1 MPGLRARSQSKDS
14 VTVRE
19 IHDSDITGLTME
31 QVEVREG
38 ARRQH
43 RVISLFCVVQC
54 WLRGWDGVRI
64 DRDQLE
70 RLLGLEKFKQARV
83 AWMNEDFSEFFPW
96 QQNVY
101 DPGPPKPFWSIRLS
115 RVPFNE
121 GSEVGMFEVWEQP
134 SQKLHSDFHDVL
146 RPFFPHDGN
155 CDERLLSSY
164 ISLLAQG
171 QLSPRAVPPTG
182 NHDGGNHDNGE
193 VQTVFEPTNYRYR
206 DLHVPD

>member
-1 MPGLRARSQSKDS
+1 MTGLRARSDS
-14 VTVRE
+14 RNSVSMPET
-19 IHDSDITGLTME
+19 HDADIRGLTME

-43 RVISLFCVVQC
+43 RAISLFCVVQC

-70 RLLGLEKFKQARV
+70 RLLGLRKFKQARV
-83 AWMNEDFSEFFPW
+83 VWMNEDFSEFFPC

-101 DPGPPKPFWSIRLS
+101 DPGSPECFWSIRLS
-115 RVPFNE
+115 RVPFDKNPN
-121 GSEVGMFEVWEQP
+121 VGMFEMWQQP
-134 SQKLHSDFHDVL
+134 SPNSCSDLHDVS
-146 RPFFPHDGN
+146 RPFFPHAGN

-171 QLSPRAVPPTG
+171 QLSPRSIPPGDNHTG
-182 NHDGGNHDNGE
+182 GDHESG
-193 VQTVFEPTNYRYR
+193 QTVQKILERSSYLSR
-206 DLHVPD
+206 DVPD

>member
-1 MPGLRARSQSKDS
+1 MPGLRTRKQRNDS
-14 VTVRE
+14 VLVHETQDFHIE
-19 IHDSDITGLTME
+19 GLEME
-31 QVEVREG
+31 QVEAREG

-43 RVISLFCVVQC
+43 RAISLFCVVQC

-70 RLLGLEKFKQARV
+70 RLLGIEKFKQARV

-121 GSEVGMFEVWEQP
+121 SPEVGMFEVWEQP
-134 SQKLHSDFHDVL
+134 SQKLHSDLHDVL
-146 RPFFPHDGN
+146 RPFFPHTGN

-171 QLSPRAVPPTG
+171 QLSPRAVPPNS
-182 NHDGGNHDNGE
+182 NHDGGDHENR
-193 VQTVFEPTNYRYR
+193 QASIVFVPSDYRYR
-206 DLHVPD
+206 DRHVPD